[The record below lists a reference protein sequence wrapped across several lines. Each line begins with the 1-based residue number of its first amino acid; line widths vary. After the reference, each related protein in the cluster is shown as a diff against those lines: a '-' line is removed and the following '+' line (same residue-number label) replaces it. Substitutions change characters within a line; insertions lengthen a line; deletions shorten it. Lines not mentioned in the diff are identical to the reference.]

1 MVRVAVVGAGGW
13 GKNHLRIFKE
23 MGALVAFA
31 EPDESKRD
39 HYQAKLGVR
48 GYADLEILIDSEDLD
63 AISICTPTSTH
74 YQLAKKTIEHG
85 IPTLVEKPLTYSSA
99 EGGQLLQL
107 AKKNKIMLTVGFIE
121 RFNPVIN
128 GIKEILVEKR
138 LGDPLLLEFRR
149 ENRWAGLITDVGVIL
164 DTSVHDIDTA
174 RWLFED
180 EPRMV
185 FARSGRVFTKYDDFA
200 IIILGFD
207 SQRTAILVSNW
218 VTPRK
223 IREVAVT
230 CTKGSISGDYLTQE
244 IRIDDG
250 STVTIP
256 KRPWEEPLS
265 LELKSFLRSVGSGE
279 PTVVS
284 VKDGV
289 NTTKIAEAAIA
300 SAQEGVPIYL
310 QI

>member
-1 MVRVAVVGAGGW
+1 VGAGGW

>member
-1 MVRVAVVGAGGW
+1 MGAGGW